1 MTVEAEKKQGDLEKN
16 DGAEQGEVRRWVQ
29 TLERKVSCIEE
40 LGLGASVEWKEEKI
54 KEKKNP
60 AHSLAALP

>member
-1 MTVEAEKKQGDLEKN
+1 MTVEAEKKKQCDLEKN

-40 LGLGASVEWKEEKI
+40 LELGASVEWKEEKI
-54 KEKKNP
+54 KEKKTL
-60 AHSLAALP
+60 HTV